1 MAVSHPY
8 IIGITGG
15 IGSGKSIVSR
25 LLRLMSI
32 PVYDCDSEAKRLML
46 YSTEI
51 RTALI
56 NAVGSEVYQENGEL
70 NRAYLAEYMFGN
82 AARIAQINGIVHP
95 IVRNDFKRW
104 IKQLDRKILA
114 VESAILLEAKMET
127 DVDAIWLV
135 SAPANMRMQRTILRD
150 SSNEEAVRNRMK
162 SQQDEQE
169 YARQANK
176 IIYNDGSRS
185 LIQQIKE
192 LLAEIPNK

>member
-51 RTALI
+51 RTELI

-104 IKQLDRKILA
+104 VKQLDRKIVA

-135 SAPANMRMQRTILRD
+135 SAPVNMRMQRTILRD

>member
-51 RTALI
+51 RTELI

-82 AARIAQINGIVHP
+82 EARIAQINGIVHP

-104 IKQLDRKILA
+104 VKQLDRKIVA

-135 SAPANMRMQRTILRD
+135 SAPVNMRMQRTILRD

>member
-104 IKQLDRKILA
+104 VKQLDRKIVA

-169 YARQANK
+169 YAQQANK

>member
-8 IIGITGG
+8 VIGITGG

-95 IVRNDFKRW
+95 IVRNDFKQW
-104 IKQLDRKILA
+104 VKQSDRKIVA

-135 SAPANMRMQRTILRD
+135 SAPVNMRMQRTILRD

>member
-104 IKQLDRKILA
+104 VKQLDRKIVA

-135 SAPANMRMQRTILRD
+135 SAPVNIRMQRTILRD

>member
-56 NAVGSEVYQENGEL
+56 NAVGSEVFQENGEL

-104 IKQLDRKILA
+104 VKQLDRKIVA

-127 DVDAIWLV
+127 DVDTIWLV
-135 SAPANMRMQRTILRD
+135 SAPVNIRMQRTILRD

>member
-104 IKQLDRKILA
+104 VKQSDQKIVA

-135 SAPANMRMQRTILRD
+135 SAPVNMRMQRTILRD

>member
-56 NAVGSEVYQENGEL
+56 NTVGSEVYQENGEL

-104 IKQLDRKILA
+104 VKQLDRKIVA

>member
-70 NRAYLAEYMFGN
+70 NRVYLAKHMFGN

-104 IKQLDRKILA
+104 VKQSDRKIVA
-114 VESAILLEAKMET
+114 VESAILFEAKMEA
-127 DVDAIWLV
+127 DVDAVWFI
-135 SAPANMRMQRTILRD
+135 SAPTNIRIQRAVLRD
-150 SSNEEAVRNRMK
+150 ASNEESVLNRIK
-162 SQQDEQE
+162 SQQSEQE

-185 LIQQIKE
+185 LIQQVKE

>member
-82 AARIAQINGIVHP
+82 VARVAQINGIVHP

-104 IKQLDRKILA
+104 VKQSDRKIVA
-114 VESAILLEAKMET
+114 VESAILFEAKMET
-127 DVDAIWLV
+127 DVDAVWFI
-135 SAPANMRMQRTILRD
+135 SAPTNIRIQRAVLRD
-150 SSNEEAVRNRMK
+150 ASNEESVLNRIK
-162 SQQDEQE
+162 SQQSEQE

-185 LIQQIKE
+185 LIQQVKE

>member
-25 LLRLMSI
+25 LLQLMSV

-82 AARIAQINGIVHP
+82 AERIAQINGIVHP

-104 IKQLDRKILA
+104 VKQLDRKIVA

-135 SAPANMRMQRTILRD
+135 SAPVNIRMQRTILRD

>member
-82 AARIAQINGIVHP
+82 VARIAQINGIVHP
-95 IVRNDFKRW
+95 IVRNDFKQW
-104 IKQLDRKILA
+104 VKQSDRKIVA

-135 SAPANMRMQRTILRD
+135 SAPSNMSMQRTILLD

-169 YARQANK
+169 YAQQANK